1 MKNVFTLTVII
12 ALVFT
17 SCEKVTDSPNYNN
30 SGNTILTIKNESSY
44 ELTDV
49 LWNNVQFANN
59 QADNSIKP
67 GTSVTM
73 EVQAGSGY
81 IRFRPKLNP
90 VDLRTQE
97 FIVVEKHEQ
106 KEYLF
111 INNTNVVNTT
121 GGNDTGL
128 LASFCGEVAFQ
139 SFSPSSVRINNMTNE
154 RLVAF
159 KGTLSIANLISG
171 IPAMAS
177 NHGLKRDTA
186 LFSGTEQ
193 FLLVLITENQ
203 YNLYRN
209 NLQQLASNEFF
220 KIPVLY
226 STTDHEW
233 VYSISDFIGGNGR
246 IMINNQT
253 PYNVI
258 LHKDDSSGEI
268 LTFVSPY
275 MVNYVINL
283 KAPMEYEIYPEII
296 SYNPSTGIIFSIY
309 PIFQY
314 GQNRPFYWRAFL
326 SINSTYTIN
335 ISEATSGSDIYFSS
349 GGAFFRIIN
358 NSGTAVYFWQG
369 DYILTSTQKME
380 SINPGVTENFFIS
393 FPRNPSNGT
402 HVQSYYFPYFKIGTA
417 TNALSVQEYD
427 TYQLDNIYEIT
438 VTGSNA
444 VNLQLGTII
453 NRGKIDLDSIVGF

>member
-1 MKNVFTLTVII
+1 MKNLFTLTVII
-12 ALVFT
+12 ALALT
-17 SCEKVTDSPNYNN
+17 TCEKATDGPNDNN
-30 SGNTILTIKNESSY
+30 SGNTTLTIKNESSY

-59 QADNSIKP
+59 QADNSVKP

-73 EVQAGSGY
+73 DVQAGSGY

-97 FIVVEKHEQ
+97 FIVVEKYER

-121 GGNDTGL
+121 DGNDTGL
-128 LASFCGEVAFQ
+128 LASFCGEVTFQ

-159 KGTLSIANLISG
+159 KGMLSVANLIGG
-171 IPAMAS
+171 IPAMAA
-177 NHGLKRDTA
+177 NHGLKRDTV

-209 NLQQLASNEFF
+209 NLQQLAGNEFF
-220 KIPVLY
+220 RMPVLY
-226 STTDHEW
+226 SSAVQEW
-233 VYSISDFIGGNGR
+233 VYSISNFIGGSGR
-246 IMINNQT
+246 LMINNQT

-283 KAPMEYEIYPEII
+283 QAPMEYEIYPEII
-296 SYNPSTGIIFSIY
+296 NNPVAYNRISIY
-309 PIFQY
+309 PFFRY
-314 GQNRPFYWRAFL
+314 GSQGSLFYWDTFL

-393 FPRNPSNGT
+393 FPRNPSDGT
-402 HVQSYYFPYFKIGTA
+402 HVQSYYFSYFKIGTA
-417 TNALSVQEYD
+417 TNALSIPEYD
-427 TYQLDNIYEIT
+427 IYQLDNIYEIT
-438 VTGSNA
+438 VTGSA
-444 VNLQLGTII
+444 ANLQLGPVI
-453 NRGKIDLDSIVGF
+453 NRSKIDLNSIVGF